1 MADESLPTDRTPD
14 AVCPWCSAALTPDAT
29 VCPSCGANLTS
40 DSEDLP
46 GLTAVDAALARA
58 EKPARTRSRLLSWI
72 SGEYPDEAP
81 SETDATAIALPDA
94 DVQREI
100 LRLELAAQVANLQ
113 AEADARLSEAVAE
126 GRVPD
131 LPEGLLPYASV
142 DVTTDTPQTTDAP
155 DGPAAD
161 EAPSEPAPADASDS
175 PAADDPAPDV
185 PPPA

>member
-1 MADESLPTDRTPD
+1 MVEQANPTDRSPD

-40 DSEDLP
+40 DTEDLP
-46 GLTAVDAALARA
+46 GLTAVDASAARA
-58 EKPARTRSRLLSWI
+58 EKPARGRSRLLSWI

-81 SETDATAIALPDA
+81 SETDATAIAPPDV

-100 LRLELAAQVANLQ
+100 LRLELEAQVANLQ
-113 AEADARLSEAVAE
+113 AQADAMLSEAVAE

-131 LPEGLLPYASV
+131 LPEGLRPFASV
-142 DVTTDTPQTTDAP
+142 DVTTDDPDAT
-155 DGPAAD
+155 D
-161 EAPSEPAPADASDS
+161 EALTEPAPAETGDS
-175 PAADDPAPDV
+175 PSATDDHSADA